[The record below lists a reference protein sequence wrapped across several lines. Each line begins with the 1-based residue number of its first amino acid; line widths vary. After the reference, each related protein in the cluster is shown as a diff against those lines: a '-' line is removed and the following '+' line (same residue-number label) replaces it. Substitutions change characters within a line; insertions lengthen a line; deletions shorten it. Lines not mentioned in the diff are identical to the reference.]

1 MNLCL
6 DARTATDHF
15 PGIGRYVVNLAQA
28 MMPLLSK
35 DDRLIL
41 LADPAQPS
49 PWDLTALAGERVQVV
64 DVPLS
69 PFFLRQQWVVP
80 RLLRSLGANVYH
92 SPYYLMPYWPGVPA
106 VVTVYDLIP
115 LLFPQRVSP
124 TARLLFR
131 WMTALA
137 LRAAS
142 CVIVISQATRRDL
155 LTLYHLLPQK
165 VTAIPLAAD
174 GGFNPLPPT
183 EVERVRCKY
192 SLPEDYLLYLGINK
206 PHKNLVRL
214 IDAFSRITR
223 RPEPFVPGPKDQG
236 PVEGHHASRFTL
248 VIAGAWDSRYPEPR
262 QRAQAL
268 GLENVVRFLGPVPEA
283 DLPAL
288 YSGATLF
295 VFPSLYEGFGLP
307 VLEAMAC
314 GTPVVCSNTSSLPE
328 IVGQAALTFDPLD
341 VEEMAAKIEQVLR
354 NEALREE
361 MREKGLR
368 QAARFSWERT
378 AQETLKVYKEA
389 ASR

>member
-1 MNLCL
+1 MSIII

-15 PGIGRYVVNLAQA
+15 PGIGRYVVNLARA
-28 MMPLLSK
+28 MVPLLGK
-35 DDRLIL
+35 DERLIIL
-41 LADPAQPS
+41 RDPTQPS
-49 PWDLTALAGERVQVV
+49 SWDLTTLTVEQVQVV
-64 DVPLS
+64 DAPIS
-69 PFFLRQQWVVP
+69 PFSLRQQWVIP
-80 RLLRSLGANVYH
+80 RILRRLGANVYH
-92 SPYYLMPYWPGVPA
+92 SPYYLMPYCLKVPA
-106 VVTVYDLIP
+106 VVTMYDLIP
-115 LLFPQRVSP
+115 LLFPQHVSP
-124 TARLLFR
+124 IARLLFR

-142 CVIVISQATRRDL
+142 RVIVISQATHRDL
-155 LTLYHLLPQK
+155 LTFYHLPPQK

-174 GGFNPLPPT
+174 PGFHPPPPT
-183 EVERVRCKY
+183 EIERVRRKY
-192 SLPEDYLLYLGINK
+192 ALPEDYLLYLGINK

-214 IDAFSRITR
+214 IDAFSRFT
-223 RPEPFVPGPKDQG
+223 FHV
-236 PVEGHHASRFTL
+236 SRFTL

-262 QRAQAL
+262 QRAEAL

-328 IVGQAALTFDPLD
+328 IVGEAALTFDPLD
-341 VEEMAAKIEQVLR
+341 VEGMAAKIEEALG

-361 MREKGLR
+361 MRGKGLQ
-368 QAARFSWERT
+368 QAAKFSWERT
-378 AQETLKVYKEA
+378 AQETLKVYREA
-389 ASR
+389 ER

>member
-28 MMPLLSK
+28 MIPLLGE

-41 LADPAQPS
+41 LRDPAQTS
-49 PWDLTALAGERVQVV
+49 PWDLTALAGERLRVV
-64 DVPLS
+64 DAPIS
-69 PFFLRQQWVVP
+69 PFSLRQQWAIP
-80 RLLRSLGANVYH
+80 RTLRRLRADLYH
-92 SPYYLMPYWPGVPA
+92 SPYYLMPYWPGVPT

-115 LLFPQRVSP
+115 LLFPQHVSP

-142 CVIVISQATRRDL
+142 RVIVISQATRRDL
-155 LTLYHLLPQK
+155 LTFYHLPPQK

-174 GGFNPLPPT
+174 PGFHPPPPA
-183 EVERVRCKY
+183 EVNRVRRKY
-192 SLPEDYLLYLGINK
+192 DALPENYLLYLGINK

-214 IDAFSRITR
+214 IDAFSRFT
-223 RPEPFVPGPKDQG
+223 FHV
-236 PVEGHHASRFTL
+236 SRFTL

-262 QRAQAL
+262 QRAEAL

-328 IVGQAALTFDPLD
+328 IVGEAALTFDPLD
-341 VEEMAAKIEQVLR
+341 VTEMAAKIEEALHD
-354 NEALREE
+354 EALREE
-361 MREKGLR
+361 MRGKGLQ
-368 QAARFSWERT
+368 QAAKFSWERT
-378 AQETLKVYKEA
+378 AQETLKVYREVTN
-389 ASR
+389 

>member
-6 DARTATDHF
+6 DARTAIDHF

-28 MMPLLSK
+28 MVPLLSK

-41 LADPAQPS
+41 LRDPAQPS
-49 PWDLTALAGERVQVV
+49 PWDLTALAGEWVQVV
-64 DVPLS
+64 DVPCS
-69 PFFLRQQWVVP
+69 PFSFCQQWAIP
-80 RLLRSLGANVYH
+80 RLLRRLEADVYH

-155 LTLYHLLPQK
+155 LTFYHLSPRN
-165 VTAIPLAAD
+165 VTAIPLGAD
-174 GGFNPLPPT
+174 RGFNSPPPT
-183 EVERVRCKY
+183 EVERVRHKY
-192 SLPEDYLLYLGINK
+192 SLPEEYLLYLGINK

-223 RPEPFVPGPKDQG
+223 RPEP
-236 PVEGHHASRFTL
+236 VEGHHASRFTL
-248 VIAGAWDSRYPEPR
+248 VIAGAWDSRYPQPR
-262 QRAQAL
+262 QRAEAL
-268 GLENVVRFLGPVPEA
+268 GLENVVRFLGPLPEA

-288 YSGATLF
+288 YAGAALF

-328 IVGQAALTFDPLD
+328 IVGGAALTFDPLD
-341 VEEMAAKIEQVLR
+341 VTEMAAKIEDALHD
-354 NEALREE
+354 EALREE
-361 MREKGLR
+361 MREKGLQR
-368 QAARFSWERT
+368 AARFSWERT